1 MPLVLYFPGCGGG
14 LFYDRIGLSSIM
26 LLLKAGFAVAV
37 PPRHLCC
44 GYPLLAAGMDT
55 EYDDNLA
62 KNRQY
67 LASMLRSF
75 AQEGYECHHIVTS
88 CPTCMDS
95 IERYGL
101 TEQFPDLDIQDVAQ
115 LTLPLLQAARQPGEA
130 APLPA
135 GTRLLYH
142 GSCHCPWSGVH
153 RVKGHQMV
161 IKAVGEYSGATLELN
176 TGCCG
181 ESGMGSVTSPE
192 IYNILRSRK
201 QENLARAM
209 GDNYKDIVLVGCP
222 SCKIGV
228 ARCFLNMKRKNHV
241 VHIAEFL
248 AGLIDGEDRRQTFRR
263 LVGETKGELR
273 VINMDEVRSGTEK

>member
-1 MPLVLYFPGCGGG
+1 
-14 LFYDRIGLSSIM
+14 
-26 LLLKAGFAVAV
+26 
-37 PPRHLCC
+37 
-44 GYPLLAAGMDT
+44 
-55 EYDDNLA
+55 
-62 KNRQY
+62 
-67 LASMLRSF
+67 
-75 AQEGYECHHIVTS
+75 
-88 CPTCMDS
+88 
-95 IERYGL
+95 
-101 TEQFPDLDIQDVAQ
+101 
-115 LTLPLLQAARQPGEA
+115 
-130 APLPA
+130 
-135 GTRLLYH
+135 
-142 GSCHCPWSGVH
+142 
-153 RVKGHQMV
+153 MV

-273 VINMDEVRSGTEK
+273 VINMNEVRSGTEK